1 MKRVIIISL
10 FLLFAG
16 RLTSG
21 VRLEGYYE
29 NTNTLDGNIRWYLAE
44 PHHNIEFRF
53 LGQPMGGVETF
64 LKFHAESDKLFN
76 NNLAQRYTLYDM
88 VEAHARF
95 RWEKGLEFVLFSR
108 ENRFWFPQGLMELV
122 SQWTVNDNGNAQGVR
137 ADFWNI
143 WKLHG
148 LFIYSDYSQS
158 GGEDAT
164 ITRWSLPLLSD
175 RFRLS
180 STFARKDW
188 NGSSDN
194 HNDVVSSDIYF
205 SLGRTLSPLRHFG
218 DFDCALELARSR
230 IPDED
235 KDSKNTALKAEIR
248 NLRVGPVEIKFAY
261 REIGENFRSYL
272 SSDYDQGQK
281 YNESGYNI
289 NATYFFPTKA
299 VNITTNYDRYLAPV
313 SRGFP
318 VSETNPAYI
327 YQSWY
332 NELYIEFIH
341 DIRYKLY
348 YRWYRGWDTNYDAYK
363 FYPTLFNELS
373 FENFLAKVRL
383 QFRWKDIGTAYELQ
397 AFGFELNANLTHN
410 WKLYTRAVN
419 VNETSESRQTVFVQ
433 FQYNGWSNTDFFI
446 EFGNPADSDNDLTN
460 DDDFVNCSS
469 SSEISQQVKTYIRV
483 YF

>member
-53 LGQPMGGVETF
+53 LGQPMGGVEAF

-299 VNITTNYDRYLAPV
+299 VNITTNYEV
-313 SRGFP
+313 SWLGYELRCLQGLSNTFQRAFVREFP
-318 VSETNPAYI
+318 CQGETSVPL
-327 YQSWY
+327 
-332 NELYIEFIH
+332 EG
-341 DIRYKLY
+341 
-348 YRWYRGWDTNYDAYK
+348 YRDSLRTPG
-363 FYPTLFNELS
+363 
-373 FENFLAKVRL
+373 VRL
-383 QFRWKDIGTAYELQ
+383 RAECQPDTQLEALHKSCECERDIGIT
-397 AFGFELNANLTHN
+397 
-410 WKLYTRAVN
+410 
-419 VNETSESRQTVFVQ
+419 
-433 FQYNGWSNTDFFI
+433 
-446 EFGNPADSDNDLTN
+446 PDSI
-460 DDDFVNCSS
+460 CSVS
-469 SSEISQQVKTYIRV
+469 V
-483 YF
+483 